1 MQIFLIIV
9 HVIVCLFL
17 IAVILLQAGRGG
29 GLSDMAGG
37 GQAQSILGTETN
49 TFMKRLTE
57 VFAVVFILTSLSLGI
72 ISTHRG
78 KSLVEQKRLTDQFKK
93 NIPLSPEAQ
102 KAAKDSKTPKK
113 AEASKT
119 TTATAP
125 VAVSAPAPV
134 AKESAAPVAVTAPV
148 AAQTSVPQPTVST
161 APAASVPAS
170 TPTPVESK
178 PADKTQ
184 APQEGNAK

>member
-57 VFAVVFILTSLSLGI
+57 VFAVVFIVTSLSLGI

-78 KSLVEQKRLTDQFKK
+78 KSLVQQQRLMENFKK
-93 NIPLSPEAQ
+93 NVPFTAEAK
-102 KAAKDSKTPKK
+102 KAAKSPETPKK
-113 AEASKT
+113 DAVSE
-119 TTATAP
+119 TAATTAP
-125 VAVSAPAPV
+125 VVKDSTPPAVVPVPVSVSAPAAEVNEPPP
-134 AKESAAPVAVTAPV
+134 ALPSPAVNV
-148 AAQTSVPQPTVST
+148 
-161 APAASVPAS
+161 
-170 TPTPVESK
+170 
-178 PADKTQ
+178 Q